1 VKKQMYRPKGAQD
14 DENLKSFEF
23 KRKQGERED
32 SFMTRV
38 ESATL
43 NAVQEAKM
51 IATMKLKVSVLLC
64 FLVYF
69 IQIVIATSTLYSLL
83 SQLQ

>member
-1 VKKQMYRPKGAQD
+1 MYRPKGAQD
-14 DENLKSFEF
+14 DENLKSLEF

-51 IATMKLKVSVLLC
+51 IATMKLKVSILLC

-69 IQIVIATSTLYSLL
+69 IQIATSTFYSLH